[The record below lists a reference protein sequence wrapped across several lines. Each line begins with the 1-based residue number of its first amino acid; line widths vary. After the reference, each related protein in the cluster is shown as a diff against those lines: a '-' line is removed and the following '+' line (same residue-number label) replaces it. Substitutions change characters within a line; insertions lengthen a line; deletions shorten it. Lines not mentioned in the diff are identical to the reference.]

1 MNGASE
7 ANLRWSRVVNREK
20 QEKRAVANHKDLE
33 VWKQAIELAKAVYEL
48 TAGFPASEI
57 YGLVSQMKRSAIS
70 IPSNIAEGAARN
82 SDKEFIQFLYVT
94 LGSISELDTQ
104 YILSREIQ
112 LTGDSTRVESVMDSV
127 GKMTM
132 GLIKHLKNK

>member
-1 MNGASE
+1 
-7 ANLRWSRVVNREK
+7 VNRKK
-20 QEKRAVANHKDLE
+20 QERREVANHKDLE

-48 TAGFPASEI
+48 TSGFPASEI

-82 SDKEFIQFLYVT
+82 SDKEFIQFLYIT
-94 LGSISELDTQ
+94 LGSIAELDTQ
-104 YILSREIQ
+104 YILSKEIQ
-112 LTGDSTRVESVMDSV
+112 LTEGSAKVETAMDSV
-127 GKMTM
+127 GKMAM